1 MAKRPIR
8 KFKLAPVIAA
18 AYAII
23 SPVNTATLKIS
34 ANNQS
39 SYPKFSHKQCAK
51 CIRDQ
56 LRELFKES
64 KR

>member
-8 KFKLAPVIAA
+8 KCKLAPVIAA

-34 ANNQS
+34 ANNHLTPSSLISNVQS
-39 SYPKFSHKQCAK
+39 VS
-51 CIRDQ
+51 
-56 LRELFKES
+56 ETN
-64 KR
+64 